1 MIVNIITY
9 SVEIFCLLIFLEVIE
24 LNICRLNYNIKK
36 NIAERATLEAN
47 FVYKLEEEDE
57 DNDSEENNTN
67 EMDDTSGT
75 NSVYLY
81 FYKDILIFY
90 SKINFFDYLVM

>member
-36 NIAERATLEAN
+36 NITYRATLEAN
-47 FVYKLEEEDE
+47 FIYKLKEEDK
-57 DNDSEENNTN
+57 DNDSEENNSN

-75 NSVYLY
+75 NSVY
-81 FYKDILIFY
+81 
-90 SKINFFDYLVM
+90 